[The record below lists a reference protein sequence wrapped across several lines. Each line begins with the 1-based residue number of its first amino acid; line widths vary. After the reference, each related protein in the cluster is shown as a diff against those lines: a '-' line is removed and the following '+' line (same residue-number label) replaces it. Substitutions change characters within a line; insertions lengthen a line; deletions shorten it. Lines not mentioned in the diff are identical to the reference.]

1 MVFVQGKGT
10 IAQISI
16 DLYIEDEDLV
26 YAILDY
32 YEKKISKKI
41 ISKNRAGM
49 IDYVDKYSDFMK
61 AVDEAIMEWHGNG
74 TEEDHPIE

>member
-1 MVFVQGKGT
+1 MSFVHGKGEN
-10 IAQISI
+10 AWISI
-16 DLYIEDEDLV
+16 DLQMVDEDLV

-41 ISKNRAGM
+41 GSKNRAGM
-49 IDYVDKYSDFMK
+49 IRYIDEYAEFMK
-61 AVDEAIMEWHGNG
+61 AADEAIMEWHGNG